1 MGITKKQLRQ
11 IIKEEVLKELQQLD
25 EASLA
30 SVGTQGAGGG
40 YISQARR
47 IQMAKDEYE
56 RIMQQHRKS
65 QYDQEEP
72 AHIRKLR
79 AADER
84 AAMTKEARRKEAQIL
99 LRQGRDLLLDLS
111 KLNKKGWLTRN
122 TPIGGNWREQQQE
135 ILTKLKEINEEA
147 QRLLGKRPSV
157 KDRKFSRMGT
167 YEQNGKAFVVYALPD
182 TLPLPKSGI
191 SGTESISF
199 DELLT
204 VVKYGN
210 SSI

>member
-1 MGITKKQLRQ
+1 MAITKKELRQ
-11 IIKEEVLKELQQLD
+11 IIKEEVLKELQRLD
-25 EASLA
+25 EAYYGGFG
-30 SVGTQGAGGG
+30 VGGST
-40 YISQARR
+40 YISPEAASRMARE
-47 IQMAKDEYE
+47 EYE
-56 RIMQQHRKS
+56 EIMRQNRLHG
-65 QYDQEEP
+65 YDQEDP
-72 AHIRKLR
+72 RWLKQLK
-79 AADER
+79 AADKR
-84 AAMTKEARRKEAQIL
+84 KAKTKAARREEAQIL
-99 LRQGRDLLLDLS
+99 LRQGRDLLFDLS

-182 TLPLPKSGI
+182 TLPLPKSSI

>member
-1 MGITKKQLRQ
+1 MAITKKELRQ
-11 IIKEEVLKELQQLD
+11 IIKEEVLKELQRLD
-25 EASLA
+25 EAYYGGFG
-30 SVGTQGAGGG
+30 VGGST
-40 YISQARR
+40 YISPEAASRMARE
-47 IQMAKDEYE
+47 EYE
-56 RIMQQHRKS
+56 EIMRQNRLHKYRN
-65 QYDQEEP
+65 EEP
-72 AHIRKLR
+72 AHIRKMK
-79 AADER
+79 DDEER
-84 AAMTKEARRKEAQIL
+84 AAKTKKERREEAQIL
-99 LRQGRDLLLDLS
+99 LRQGRDLLFDLS
-111 KLNKKGWLTRN
+111 KLNKKGWLTRK
-122 TPIGGNWREQQQE
+122 TPIGGNWKEQQQE

>member
-1 MGITKKQLRQ
+1 MAITKKELRQ
-11 IIKEEVLKELQQLD
+11 IIKEEVLKELQRLD
-25 EASLA
+25 EAYYGGFG
-30 SVGTQGAGGG
+30 VGGST
-40 YISQARR
+40 YISPEAASRMAREEYEEIMRQNRLHKYRNEDPAYIKKMKDDEKRKAKTKAARR
-47 IQMAKDEYE
+47 E
-56 RIMQQHRKS
+56 
-65 QYDQEEP
+65 
-72 AHIRKLR
+72 
-79 AADER
+79 
-84 AAMTKEARRKEAQIL
+84 EAQIL
-99 LRQGRDLLLDLS
+99 LRQGRDLLFDLS

>member
-1 MGITKKQLRQ
+1 MAITKKELRQ
-11 IIKEEVLKELQQLD
+11 IIKEEVLKELQRLD
-25 EASLA
+25 EAYYGGFG
-30 SVGTQGAGGG
+30 VGGST
-40 YISQARR
+40 YISPEAASRMAREEYEEIMRQNRLHKYRNEDPAYIKQLKAADKRKAKTKAARR
-47 IQMAKDEYE
+47 E
-56 RIMQQHRKS
+56 
-65 QYDQEEP
+65 
-72 AHIRKLR
+72 
-79 AADER
+79 
-84 AAMTKEARRKEAQIL
+84 EAQIL
-99 LRQGRDLLLDLS
+99 LRQGRDLLFDLS